1 MEVLAIK
8 NTGTHCKGVI
18 YNLPE
23 HEAIEGIAGGLFVN
37 KVLNNLMSEEVEKP
51 EEQETYHSD
60 GSDKEV
66 TKSTK
71 K

>member
-23 HEAIEGIAGGLFVN
+23 EEAIEGIACGLFVN
-37 KVLNNLMSEEVEKP
+37 KVLNNLMSQELEKP
-51 EEQETYHSD
+51 EQQEIYHSD
-60 GSDKEV
+60 ESG
-66 TKSTK
+66 K
-71 K
+71 KKK

>member
-23 HEAIEGIAGGLFVN
+23 HEAIELIAGGLFVN
-37 KVLNNLMSEEVEKP
+37 KVLNNLMNVDAEKP
-51 EEQETYHSD
+51 EEQETYSLD
-60 GSDKEV
+60 SSE
-66 TKSTK
+66 K
-71 K
+71 KKK